1 MNTTTDPT
9 GTARPRSVPERRTNG
24 RFPLREEASYR
35 IILSKSLPVSGV
47 GETLNMG
54 SGGILFT
61 TRERLPVGRT
71 VEVAVN
77 WPAKLGGTCPL
88 KFVAV
93 GRVVR
98 SEDTHAAV
106 RIQRYEFRTRGV
118 RAEASHPAPAQAS
131 RCTPSSENAGR
142 QTDTYSAPPASGV
155 L

>member
-1 MNTTTDPT
+1 MNMTTEPT
-9 GTARPRSVPERRTNG
+9 AASHPRGVPERRTNG

-35 IILSKSLPVSGV
+35 IILSKSSPVSGV

-61 TRERLPVGRT
+61 TREKLPVGRT

-106 RIQRYEFRTRGV
+106 RIQRYEFRTRSI
-118 RAEASHPAPAQAS
+118 RAEASQPPPVQAS
-131 RCTPSSENAGR
+131 R
-142 QTDTYSAPPASGV
+142 
-155 L
+155 